1 MKKRKAGGK
10 KRDKAYL
17 EKELISA
24 FERVTAREYPNPN
37 RLGCPASAKLKQI
50 AEPGAKVSADIVD
63 HLGKCWP
70 CVQDL
75 RQLNLRCTRK

>member
-1 MKKRKAGGK
+1 MKKRKAPGNE
-10 KRDKAYL
+10 RDETAV

-24 FERVTAREYPNPN
+24 FEWVTASRYPNPN
-37 RLGCPASAKLKQI
+37 RVGCPPPEKLRQI
-50 AEPGAKVSADIVD
+50 SGPGATVSADFVD

-75 RQLNLRCTRK
+75 RQLHLRRTRK